1 MGTGFCECIRAV
13 ERGARNGRRGGAL
26 GPPPVHSLSS
36 EGDRRRLELFAVRG
50 ERGGYGKL
58 VPEIGIEPTR
68 PGGRRILSP
77 LRLPVP
83 PLGHGKIIAQELEMP
98 VLGRVAK
105 HRADCEES
113 RYFVSRDG
121 TILVGA
127 SLRQRKEPG
136 CERGKKGALTRRF
149 FTVPAQSRPLQ
160 LR

>member
-1 MGTGFCECIRAV
+1 
-13 ERGARNGRRGGAL
+13 
-26 GPPPVHSLSS
+26 
-36 EGDRRRLELFAVRG
+36 
-50 ERGGYGKL
+50 
-58 VPEIGIEPTR
+58 
-68 PGGRRILSP
+68 
-77 LRLPVP
+77 
-83 PLGHGKIIAQELEMP
+83 LEMP